1 MFLISG
7 TESEC
12 CGCGACVEV
21 CPTNCISFAENN
33 ETFLFPKIDRSKCVS
48 CKKCENVCPFNKPR
62 ENKITPKS
70 IFFGVHKNKE
80 TVFKSS
86 SGGAFS
92 SVGKILLKDGYT
104 VCGVKWN
111 GLKVVN
117 SFADNEKDFEKFRK
131 SKYILSDTN
140 RCFSKIKNMLSQGEK
155 VLFVSTPCQVEALK
169 NFLTKPSENLFTID
183 LVCHGGPGQKLFDI
197 YIEETEKTH
206 KNKIKE
212 YSFRNKEPL
221 KGRIN
226 TRSAK
231 ITFENG
237 KEIITDAKKDPFLR
251 AYYSRLFFRKSCL
264 KCPFANLN
272 RPGDITLGDGWGAEK
287 TDNRLNPETGV
298 SLIIINSDKGEKL
311 LERIYKEGNME
322 LFPISE
328 SEATAGNSALLHP
341 TPRHRN
347 REKFFENLKKG
358 FYPSVK
364 KYSKSPFFK
373 RLYTKA
379 TRIIRK
385 K

>member
-12 CGCGACVEV
+12 CGCGACVDV

-33 ETFLFPKIDRSKCVS
+33 ETFLFPKIDLSKCVS

>member
-33 ETFLFPKIDRSKCVS
+33 ETFLFPKIDLSKCVS

-183 LVCHGGPGQKLFDI
+183 LVCLGGPGQKLFDI
-197 YIEETEKTH
+197 YIEETEKRH

-298 SLIIINSDKGEKL
+298 SLIIVNSDKGEKL

>member
-33 ETFLFPKIDRSKCVS
+33 ETFLFPKIDLSKCVS

-62 ENKITPKS
+62 ENKIAPKS

>member
-33 ETFLFPKIDRSKCVS
+33 ETFLFPKIDLSKCVS

>member
-33 ETFLFPKIDRSKCVS
+33 ETFLFPKIDLSKCVS

-140 RCFSKIKNMLSQGEK
+140 RCFSKIKNMLSQGE
-155 VLFVSTPCQVEALK
+155 
-169 NFLTKPSENLFTID
+169 
-183 LVCHGGPGQKLFDI
+183 
-197 YIEETEKTH
+197 
-206 KNKIKE
+206 
-212 YSFRNKEPL
+212 
-221 KGRIN
+221 
-226 TRSAK
+226 
-231 ITFENG
+231 
-237 KEIITDAKKDPFLR
+237 
-251 AYYSRLFFRKSCL
+251 
-264 KCPFANLN
+264 
-272 RPGDITLGDGWGAEK
+272 
-287 TDNRLNPETGV
+287 
-298 SLIIINSDKGEKL
+298 
-311 LERIYKEGNME
+311 
-322 LFPISE
+322 
-328 SEATAGNSALLHP
+328 
-341 TPRHRN
+341 
-347 REKFFENLKKG
+347 
-358 FYPSVK
+358 
-364 KYSKSPFFK
+364 
-373 RLYTKA
+373 
-379 TRIIRK
+379 
-385 K
+385 

>member
-33 ETFLFPKIDRSKCVS
+33 ETFLFPKIDLSKCVS

-358 FYPSVK
+358 FYPSIK

>member
-1 MFLISG
+1 
-7 TESEC
+7 
-12 CGCGACVEV
+12 
-21 CPTNCISFAENN
+21 
-33 ETFLFPKIDRSKCVS
+33 
-48 CKKCENVCPFNKPR
+48 
-62 ENKITPKS
+62 
-70 IFFGVHKNKE
+70 
-80 TVFKSS
+80 
-86 SGGAFS
+86 
-92 SVGKILLKDGYT
+92 
-104 VCGVKWN
+104 
-111 GLKVVN
+111 
-117 SFADNEKDFEKFRK
+117 
-131 SKYILSDTN
+131 
-140 RCFSKIKNMLSQGEK
+140 MLSQGEK

-169 NFLTKPSENLFTID
+169 NFITKPSENLFTID
-183 LVCHGGPGQKLFDI
+183 LVCLGGPGQKLFDI